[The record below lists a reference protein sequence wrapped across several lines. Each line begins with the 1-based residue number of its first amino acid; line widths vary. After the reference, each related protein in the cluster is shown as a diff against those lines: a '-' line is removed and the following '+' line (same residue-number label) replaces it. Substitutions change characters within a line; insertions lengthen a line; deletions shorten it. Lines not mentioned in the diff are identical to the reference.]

1 MPASQDTYTRQ
12 QGMKNTY
19 DVEYTALRY
28 KISLG
33 GRVLKDIQLDIHTTP
48 ALGSEATWGRAV
60 SDIEFLR
67 GMPEA

>member
-1 MPASQDTYTRQ
+1 MPASHDTYTRQ
-12 QGMKNTY
+12 QGLKNTY

-28 KISLG
+28 RISLD
-33 GRVLKDIQLDIHTTP
+33 GRVLKDIQLDIHNTP
-48 ALGSEATWGRAV
+48 GLDPDAAWSHAV